1 MGNESKEV
9 QTTIQRI
16 RVEIAKLQA
25 MTEDVAA
32 KMCDHYCRFPREVED
47 EDLMAEICDECPL
60 NKLM

>member
-25 MTEDVAA
+25 MTEDVTA
-32 KMCDHYCRFPREVED
+32 KMCDHYCRFPREVKD